1 MFNSGYHLFMPP
13 DDTYRM
19 FSLRLPVDLDAE
31 LRRKAQQHDRSAG
44 AELRSALREHL
55 EAQTKPVTERQP

>member
-1 MFNSGYHLFMPP
+1 MPP
-13 DDTYRM
+13 DDTYTM

-44 AELRSALREHL
+44 AELRSALREHI
-55 EAQTKPVTERQP
+55 EREKAFEDGFTRAGKPL